1 MEEGYALTF
10 VIPHLKRHH
19 LHELF
24 PIEFNAALLYFH
36 FSVFVFVYRLHEHST

>member
-24 PIEFNAALLYFH
+24 PIELNAELTNLFLYCFQNP
-36 FSVFVFVYRLHEHST
+36 